1 MPPRPLWVHLG
12 LVPPGSHLEHASG
25 NSARNLGTAS
35 KESGT
40 SQQVETHGK
49 GAMSFVYS
57 VLTMIDLIPT
67 RYKSKLRK
75 GLSHPVGAKLISEL
89 LAGVRQFPD
98 LTVTFAERSFAI
110 TQCEF
115 DELLKSSKRIPVIDI
130 WYRNMKPGYSG
141 SKYDIERE
149 FYTETWELLV
159 FPVPSDMRHRVQE
172 KLTTEGIT
180 MLRDWL
186 NTPRPM
192 TWRTGRKTYTL
203 YYDPQEHVVISEE
216 KQG

>member
-1 MPPRPLWVHLG
+1 MVD
-12 LVPPGSHLEHASG
+12 S
-25 NSARNLGTAS
+25 
-35 KESGT
+35 
-40 SQQVETHGK
+40 
-49 GAMSFVYS
+49 
-57 VLTMIDLIPT
+57 IPT

-115 DELLKSSKRIPVIDI
+115 DELLKSSKRIPVIEI
-130 WYRNMKPGYSG
+130 WYRNMKPGVSG
-141 SKYDIERE
+141 SNYDIKHGH
-149 FYTETWELLV
+149 FTESWELFV
-159 FPVPSDMRHRVQE
+159 FPVPSDMRHMVRE
-172 KLTTEGIT
+172 KLTTGIT

-192 TWRTGRKTYTL
+192 TWRAGRKKYTL
-203 YYDPQEHVVISEE
+203 YYDPKDHVVISEE
-216 KQG
+216 KQR